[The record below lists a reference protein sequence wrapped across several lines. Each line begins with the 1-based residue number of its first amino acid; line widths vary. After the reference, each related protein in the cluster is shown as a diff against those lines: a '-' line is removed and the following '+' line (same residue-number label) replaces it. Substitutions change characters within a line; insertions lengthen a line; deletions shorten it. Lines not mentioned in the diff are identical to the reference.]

1 MKNFFSR
8 FQERELN
15 FVGISL
21 LCACMGIGFFME
33 FGMNQI
39 PCKLCFLQRICML
52 SLGFSLYL
60 NLLLGIQSRHY
71 GFALIWALL
80 GVSCSLRQIALCICK
95 PVDENA
101 LLFASHRMPTWS
113 FLIFFSSILGIALL
127 LCLNKKPSLL
137 SLKPNKGPMIYTA
150 AGLLIGML
158 SIGFVS
164 VLMRKGLAF

>member
-1 MKNFFSR
+1 MKKFFSR
-8 FQERELN
+8 FQEKELN
-15 FVGISL
+15 VIGIFL
-21 LCACMGIGFFME
+21 LCICMGIGFFME

-39 PCKLCFLQRICML
+39 PCKLCLLQRICMMG
-52 SLGFSLYL
+52 LGFCLYL

-80 GVSCSLRQIALCICK
+80 GISCALRQVALCICK
-95 PVDENA
+95 PVDGNA

-113 FLIFFSSILGIALL
+113 FLIFFFSIFGIALL

-137 SLKPNKGPMIYTA
+137 SLKPSKGPLIYTA
-150 AGLLIGML
+150 AGLLLGML

-164 VLMRKGLAF
+164 ALMRKGLSF